1 MFLAVGSL
9 GATHEEAHLRDSG
22 EVSGRVDGRERKR
35 MEAEWK
41 KERKRLQKNNTL
53 DFRERQQDGLKK
65 KKTRK
70 HKIWSFS
77 TGEIETTQGLQTE
90 IQADRQTDPKWL
102 CQSVHDQLV
111 HDSTVTHL
119 HLTTIPPTPLCRFVD
134 YTDAPSH
141 PSYVSQ
147 RGCDMTSGGPR
158 ACSWQLFISHPL
170 QSLPCCGP
178 SVKCFQPCSCSSAP
192 HAS

>member
-1 MFLAVGSL
+1 MKRHIWEIRERSA
-9 GATHEEAHLRDSG
+9 EEWMEERGKGWRQSGRKRGNVCRKITPWISERDS
-22 EVSGRVDGRERKR
+22 RTD
-35 MEAEWK
+35 WK
-41 KERKRLQKNNTL
+41 KKT
-53 DFRERQQDGLKK
+53 
-65 KKTRK
+65 TRK